1 MCRFWYWNRSM
12 HIRCIFSTVFSDLIY
27 RFELRPSF
35 KQLWKVYAFSWRALH
50 WAIHHV
56 YLGTQLSIP
65 QPEIRYFFLF
75 FFFPLVKLLQCKV
88 RLHGRVGW
96 YFTNQSEEGR
106 MLLPN
111 QSLKALSESLALND
125 IRSTWKYY
133 STEYGQLVL
142 DETLL

>member
-1 MCRFWYWNRSM
+1 
-12 HIRCIFSTVFSDLIY
+12 
-27 RFELRPSF
+27 
-35 KQLWKVYAFSWRALH
+35 
-50 WAIHHV
+50 
-56 YLGTQLSIP
+56 
-65 QPEIRYFFLF
+65 
-75 FFFPLVKLLQCKV
+75 
-88 RLHGRVGW
+88 
-96 YFTNQSEEGR
+96 